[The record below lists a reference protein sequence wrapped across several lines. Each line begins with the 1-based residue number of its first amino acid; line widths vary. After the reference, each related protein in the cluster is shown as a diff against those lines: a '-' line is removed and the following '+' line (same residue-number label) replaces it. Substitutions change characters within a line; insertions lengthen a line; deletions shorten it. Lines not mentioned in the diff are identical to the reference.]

1 MAVLYGGFVG
11 LLAFVLGVGILGSW
25 LRRNRSKEN
34 AENATRVMHLLFF
47 AGLVLPATVGLFYPG
62 IGQVDKLVGLDP
74 LSPRLVFVIAGV
86 VLAVPGL
93 YFLAASNWLLRAMG
107 KGANAFRLTKTLV
120 EADVYEMTRN
130 PMSLGF
136 YLIALAVGFVSG
148 STLFTMGVLLG
159 LVPAHIFFLK
169 YFEELE
175 LKLRFGESYEEYRR
189 KVPFIIPKF
198 SAQ

>member
-34 AENATRVMHLLFF
+34 AEKASRVMHFLFF
-47 AGLVLPATVGLFYPG
+47 AGLVLPATVGLLYPG
-62 IGQVDKLVGLDP
+62 IGQVDELVSLDP
-74 LSPRLVFVIAGV
+74 LAPRLVFVIAGV
-86 VLAVPGL
+86 LLAVPGL
-93 YFLAASNWLLRAMG
+93 YLLAASNSLLRAMG
-107 KGANAFRLTKTLV
+107 KGANAFRLTKTIV

-136 YLIALAVGFVSG
+136 YLVALAVGFVSG

-159 LVPAHIFFLK
+159 LVPAHVFFLK
-169 YFEELE
+169 YFEEFE
-175 LKLRFGESYEEYRR
+175 LRLRFGESYEEYRR
-189 KVPFIIPKF
+189 KVPFLIPRL
-198 SAQ
+198 SAE